1 MCVILV
7 TPKGGEEGGRTA
19 DRNPIFYLYEYSTTI
34 GYVAKPKDL
43 ASTDDDVQ
51 LGLLLICVHHHNIN

>member
-51 LGLLLICVHHHNIN
+51 LGYY